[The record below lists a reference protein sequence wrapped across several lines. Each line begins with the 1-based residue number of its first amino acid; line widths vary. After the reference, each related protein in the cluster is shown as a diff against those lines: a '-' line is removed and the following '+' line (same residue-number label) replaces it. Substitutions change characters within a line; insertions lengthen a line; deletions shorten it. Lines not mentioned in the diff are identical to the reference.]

1 MKTSHVVTTF
11 AALAAILGVHCSSNV
26 EPQPESTQQSSEA
39 LCGNGSGIHPG
50 CGECWP
56 DSSSSLGGTQT
67 CTYCNGDSF
76 TQDCR
81 VTCGTPGAPCCNA
94 PLKCFYS
101 GYSCSEEDTCVFV
114 VHLLFD
120 KTEGAPR

>member
-26 EPQPESTQQSSEA
+26 EPQPEHTQQSSEA
-39 LCGNGSGIHPG
+39 LCGNGIHPG

-56 DSSSSLGGTQT
+56 DSSSSLGGTRT
-67 CTYCNGDSF
+67 CFFCNGDSF

-81 VTCGTPGAPCCNA
+81 VTCGVWGTSCCNG
-94 PLKCFYS
+94 PLTCFDSQDQCIDGECIPVIY
-101 GYSCSEEDTCVFV
+101 
-114 VHLLFD
+114 FD
-120 KTEGAPR
+120 KTKTAPR

>member
-1 MKTSHVVTTF
+1 MKNSHFVTIF

-39 LCGNGSGIHPG
+39 LCGNGSGIRPG

-56 DSSSSLGGTQT
+56 DPSSSLGGTQT
-67 CTYCNGDSF
+67 CTYCNGDGF
-76 TQDCR
+76 QQDCR

-94 PLKCFYS
+94 PMKCFS
-101 GYSCSEEDTCVFV
+101 SEDYCAADGRCDTAIF
-114 VHLLFD
+114 HIFD
-120 KTEGAPR
+120 KTSGAPR